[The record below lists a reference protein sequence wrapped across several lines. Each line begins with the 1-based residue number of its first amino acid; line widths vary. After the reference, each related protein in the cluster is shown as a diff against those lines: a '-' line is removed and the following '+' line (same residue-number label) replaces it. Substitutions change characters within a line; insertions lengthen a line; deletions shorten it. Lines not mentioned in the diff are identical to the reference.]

1 MREGV
6 TCYYVSTEWD
16 GDYGQWGVSCQWQS
30 SAINGLTDWLR
41 KLALHTG
48 SPHLELSPVLH
59 SNLQPARGGNA
70 IINAPNAVYS
80 EIIIIDILYLP
91 VVPGSQGANGK
102 VGLDARRGGFRN
114 MDIGALFASSSVL
127 THQTQHRRHPQPS
140 PPQQH
145 TAAPYPR
152 ALLSISSTTSGLAQR
167 ARVGQQSTTS
177 QFKSDFVTI

>member
-114 MDIGALFASSSVL
+114 MDIGALFASSSL
-127 THQTQHRRHPQPS
+127 SHRKHKHWMSCYFCQTHNQVM
-140 PPQQH
+140 
-145 TAAPYPR
+145 
-152 ALLSISSTTSGLAQR
+152 LLDLMQNEKGFQLKYSNESLLEKFRSRLHYNKREIL
-167 ARVGQQSTTS
+167 
-177 QFKSDFVTI
+177 